1 MWWLITIY
9 KKRLSTLICLFL
21 SGRYAVARKIYNWLS
36 YFLYNYCEIWQCYL
50 PCCILSG
57 NKCLWFSG
65 KVRAMEHFPEWL
77 YDYTIF
83 WKLRIF
89 KVTSYVL
96 LLAVSF
102 FFSKAPS
109 FSIIWFNVLTFN
121 FFQNRVSILYFLYIC
136 NCGEGRDFFNS
147 VQPLELC
154 RKFIMRQTKYSKV
167 CYISEFHT

>member
-1 MWWLITIY
+1 MLNECFRLIKFLFLQNKKLLDLNSSESTILWDVIINDFWYMWWLITIY

-36 YFLYNYCEIWQCYL
+36 YFLYNYCEMWQCYL

-57 NKCLWFSG
+57 NKCLWFPG
-65 KVRAMEHFPEWL
+65 KVRALEHFPEWL

-96 LLAVSF
+96 LLAVSLF
-102 FFSKAPS
+102 FFYKPL
-109 FSIIWFNVLTFN
+109 VLA
-121 FFQNRVSILYFLYIC
+121 LYDLMY
-136 NCGEGRDFFNS
+136 
-147 VQPLELC
+147 
-154 RKFIMRQTKYSKV
+154 
-167 CYISEFHT
+167 

>member
-1 MWWLITIY
+1 MLNECFRLIKFLFLQNKKLLDLNSSESTILWDVIINDFWYMWWLITIY

-77 YDYTIF
+77 YDYTVF
-83 WKLRIF
+83 GKLRIF

-96 LLAVSF
+96 LLAVSLF
-102 FFSKAPS
+102 FF
-109 FSIIWFNVLTFN
+109 
-121 FFQNRVSILYFLYIC
+121 
-136 NCGEGRDFFNS
+136 
-147 VQPLELC
+147 
-154 RKFIMRQTKYSKV
+154 FISP
-167 CYISEFHT
+167 